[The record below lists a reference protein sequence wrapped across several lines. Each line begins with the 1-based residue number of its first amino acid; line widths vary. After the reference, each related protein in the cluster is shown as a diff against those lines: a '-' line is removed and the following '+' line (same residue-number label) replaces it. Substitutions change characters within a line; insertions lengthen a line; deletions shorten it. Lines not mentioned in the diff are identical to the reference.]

1 MAKAGK
7 ILGLISPIL
16 ALGTAA
22 LILFGAGYS
31 YESASCGAGHGHSSS
46 ERCAHESGRISVF
59 REAMQEGDRAPFL
72 WAGFIFVVCLIA
84 ALSAL
89 AGRIAPIWVC
99 AVALWLLAGMGMMT
113 IGLFIVPLA
122 VVLFTSATLLTV
134 ARN

>member
-22 LILFGAGYS
+22 LILFGSGYS
-31 YESASCGAGHGHSSS
+31 YESASCGAGYGHSSS
-46 ERCAHESGRISVF
+46 EVCTHESGRTSVF
-59 REAMQEGDRAPFL
+59 REAMEEGDRAPFL
-72 WAGFIFVVCLIA
+72 WAAFIFVVCVIA

-89 AGRIAPIWVC
+89 AGKITPIWVC
-99 AVALWLLAGMGMMT
+99 AIGLWLIAGLGMMSV
-113 IGLFIVPLA
+113 GLFIVPLA
-122 VVLFTSATLLTV
+122 IVLFTSATLLTV

>member
-22 LILFGAGYS
+22 LILFGTGYS
-31 YESASCGAGHGHSSS
+31 YEFASCGAGYGHPSS
-46 ERCAHESGRISVF
+46 EVCTHESGRISVF
-59 REAMQEGDRAPFL
+59 REAMEEGDRAPFL
-72 WAGFIFVVCLIA
+72 WAAFIFVVCLIA
-84 ALSAL
+84 GLSVL
-89 AGRIAPIWVC
+89 AGKIAPIWVC
-99 AVALWLLAGMGMMT
+99 AIGLWLLAGLGMMS